1 MIELRVVNVEILA
14 TYGTGVAIEFE
25 VVVEDTAKGKYYN
38 LKIPK
43 LLDLRED
50 LEWYYPEIFKAKGS
64 PEMPSKWE
72 R

>member
-1 MIELRVVNVEILA
+1 MIEISVKDVKILS
-14 TYGTGVAIEFE
+14 TYRTGVAIEFE
-25 VVVEDTAKGKYYN
+25 IVVWDTAKGKCYN

-43 LLDLRED
+43 LLELRED

-64 PEMPSKWE
+64 PEMASKWE